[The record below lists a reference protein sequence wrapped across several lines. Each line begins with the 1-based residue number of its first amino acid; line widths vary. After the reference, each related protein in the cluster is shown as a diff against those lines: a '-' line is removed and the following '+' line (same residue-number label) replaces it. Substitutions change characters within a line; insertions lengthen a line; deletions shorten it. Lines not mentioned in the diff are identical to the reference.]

1 MKYVISV
8 FLLCLLGGCHY
19 LDDYSQDL
27 VVVKSVNDLD
37 EVLLGSG
44 YLQSN
49 ELIKEL
55 TASTECWWLHVLDDD
70 VNTAV
75 AVSAAAGDKSGMDQ
89 RIFGYTTW
97 QEEVG
102 KERTGSG
109 KRGDDQVWRICYQHI
124 NAANIIL
131 AELKDLEASLEEEQK
146 TALRVEGEARFLR
159 AQFYLLLVNLYAE
172 AYVPDKAATT
182 LGVPLKLTNYV
193 EHDKDKE
200 SQFERTSVKGV
211 YDQIVEDLQASAA
224 CFSRSPQIHGYYR
237 ASQEAAL
244 LLLSRVYLYM
254 QEWENA
260 KNVTEDLLGLNV
272 TLSDYQGYLNDP
284 TAAVLT
290 KENPEIIFSQGCLNV
305 QKAFTG
311 RGGDMCVSTELYG
324 MYDAMD
330 YRRNLYF
337 GINTQSEEVCLSRK
351 YETGDIA
358 SALSDVFMLRAAEA
372 YLNMAEACAML
383 GDAAGASA
391 WLNELRSMRIK
402 DYQPIAYRDDKII
415 EQVRDERRKE
425 LCIEGHRWFDLK
437 RYAVCVRAPFKKMIE
452 RKYACYDWESRRV
465 FQYTQVYQL
474 LEDDL
479 AYTFAIP
486 ESVREFDTGMENNL
500 REKREPVRL
509 LDINSEEIKDEE
521 EL

>member
-1 MKYVISV
+1 MKYVVYI

-27 VVVKSVNDLD
+27 VVVKSVTDLD
-37 EVLLGSG
+37 EVVLGSG

-49 ELIKEL
+49 ALVKEL
-55 TASTECWWLHVLDDD
+55 VASNECWWLHILDDD

-75 AVSAAAGDKSGMDQ
+75 AVSAAAGSKSSMDQ

-109 KRGDDQVWRICYQHI
+109 KRADDQVWRMCYQHI

-131 AELKDLEASLEEEQK
+131 AELEDLEISTEEEQK

-159 AQFYLLLVNLYAE
+159 AQFYLLLVNLYAN
-172 AYVPDKAATT
+172 AYVPDKAAAT

-200 SQFERTSVKGV
+200 SQFERTSVKAV
-211 YDQIVEDLQASAA
+211 YGQIVEDLQASAA
-224 CFSRSPQIHGYYR
+224 CFTRSPQIHGYYR

-254 QEWENA
+254 QEWEKA
-260 KNVTEDLLGLNV
+260 KNVAEDLLALNV
-272 TLSDYQGYLNDP
+272 TLSDYQAYVGDSS
-284 TAAVLT
+284 AVVLT
-290 KENPEIIFSQGCLNV
+290 RKNPEIIFSQGCLNV

-311 RGGDMCVSTELYG
+311 QGGDMCISAELYA
-324 MYDAMD
+324 MYDVTD
-330 YRRNLYF
+330 YRRSLYF
-337 GINTQSEEVCLSRK
+337 GINTQNEEVCLNRK

-372 YLNMAEACAML
+372 YLNVAEACAMQ
-383 GDAAGASA
+383 GDAAGASS

-402 DYQPIAYRDDKII
+402 DYQSVIYGADKII

-500 REKREPVRL
+500 REKRDPVKL
-509 LDINSEEIKDEE
+509 LDINSEEIEDEE
-521 EL
+521 DM